1 MVKIFEK
8 TLITA
13 LLIVTVISAFNISVF
28 AANTPKVVVESISV
42 EELKQIPKYTV
53 SIDDDENGT
62 VNHKTIMKD
71 EGQIEVITAHPS
83 KGYTFDMWVVEGDY
97 YIYKGEKTDETIK
110 IVVNSDCTVTPY
122 YKVQTNNKTTNSSL
136 GTTKT
141 DTSNKTFVFIV
152 FILIPCLVLLF
163 VINRE
168 VKRCIY
174 GRRRKYR
181 IRHKTKKAV

>member
-97 YIYKGEKTDETIK
+97 YIYIK
-110 IVVNSDCTVTPY
+110 ER
-122 YKVQTNNKTTNSSL
+122 KQTKQ
-136 GTTKT
+136 
-141 DTSNKTFVFIV
+141 
-152 FILIPCLVLLF
+152 
-163 VINRE
+163 
-168 VKRCIY
+168 
-174 GRRRKYR
+174 
-181 IRHKTKKAV
+181 